1 MCYNEGRIFKLS
13 GGYMKNKDTKLLLIF
28 AAVGVA
34 IVGVILY
41 MNNFFEGKNLILNRL
56 SQGEVL
62 AGIVIAFPTL
72 VTWKQ
77 AIEQSKEDKK
87 NMVSDNVRATVKY
100 YDKQLTN
107 LVEDISKTKEL
118 PFYKAGKIEYIIDTY
133 NKLLKEWNEILKLD
147 ISLDFVQV
155 LSTICSIKYPK
166 GIENPGNELAET
178 WKYNLSTALKPVMKE
193 IISLKKEE
201 VFGSKEVKYFSY
213 VKFGDTGY
221 EIEKVKFK
229 DKSFIECTFSAD
241 FIDSNS
247 FEECEFINCSISNGQ
262 LSIENKKKLLSN
274 TIIGTFRDSNEDD
287 FANVNNEK
295 LHSTSVSEYGTVF
308 DAREGIIADNY
319 ILGNKFFEIESK
331 SETKKEICQDIIKGL
346 ASKGIDISDEKI
358 SISKNYITE
367 TNKSEFITG
376 SLFSGW
382 NSLFA
387 EKIQKSNNFKYY
399 IFCIKNENI
408 YNTIVFE
415 NDNFNRFLKKKN
427 VDKAGKYNFYF
438 NGFKSNEE

>member
-1 MCYNEGRIFKLS
+1 
-13 GGYMKNKDTKLLLIF
+13 MKNKDGKLLLSF
-28 AAVGVA
+28 AAVGVV
-34 IVGVILY
+34 IVGIILY
-41 MNNFFEGKNLILNRL
+41 MNNLFEGKNLILNSL

-62 AGIVIAFPTL
+62 AGIVIALPTL
-72 VTWKQ
+72 VTWNQ
-77 AIEQSKEDKK
+77 AIEQSRENKK
-87 NMVSDNVRATVKY
+87 NTVSDNVRDTVKY
-100 YDKQLTN
+100 YDKQLTE
-107 LVEDISKTKEL
+107 LVADISKTKEL

-166 GIENPGNELAET
+166 GIENPGNELAEN
-178 WKYNLSTALKPVMKE
+178 WKYNLSTALKPVMRE

-201 VFGSKEVKYFSY
+201 IFGSKEVKYFSY
-213 VKFGDTGY
+213 VEFGVTGY

-229 DKSFIECTFSAD
+229 DKSFVECTFSAD
-241 FIDSNS
+241 FIDLNS
-247 FEECEFINCSISNGQ
+247 FEKCEFINCSISNGQ
-262 LSIENKKKLLSN
+262 LSIENEKKLLNN

-287 FANVNNEK
+287 FANVNNEQF
-295 LHSTSVSEYGTVF
+295 HSISVSEYGTVF
-308 DAREGIIADNY
+308 DTREGIIADNY

-331 SETKKEICQDIIKGL
+331 SEIRKEIYQDIINGL
-346 ASKGIDISDEKI
+346 VSYGIGVDDKINNKKI

-367 TNKSEFITG
+367 INKSEFIAG

-382 NSLFA
+382 NSLFL

-399 IFCIKNENI
+399 IFCIKNENV

-415 NDNFNRFLKKKN
+415 KDNFNRFLKKKN
-427 VDKAGKYNFYF
+427 VDKTGKYNFYF

>member
-1 MCYNEGRIFKLS
+1 MFKLL
-13 GGYMKNKDTKLLLIF
+13 GVYMKNKDTKLLLSF
-28 AAVGVA
+28 AAVGVVIA
-34 IVGVILY
+34 IIILCI
-41 MNNFFEGKNLILNRL
+41 NDFFKGKNLIFEKL

-62 AGIVIAFPTL
+62 AGIVIALPTII
-72 VTWKQ
+72 TWKQ
-77 AIEQSKEDKK
+77 AIEQSKENKK
-87 NMVSDNVRATVKY
+87 NTVSDNVRDTVRY
-100 YDKQLTN
+100 YDKQLSE
-107 LVEDISKTKEL
+107 LVADISKSKEL

-133 NKLLKEWNEILKLD
+133 NKLLNEWNGTLKLD

-155 LSTICSIKYPK
+155 LSTICSIKYPE
-166 GIENPGNELAET
+166 GIENPGNELAEN
-178 WKYNLSTALKPVMKE
+178 WKYNLSTALKPVMRE

-201 VFGSKEVKYFSY
+201 IFGSKEVKYFSF
-213 VKFGDTGY
+213 VEFGDTGY

-229 DKSFIECTFSAD
+229 DKSFVECTFSAD

-247 FEECEFINCSISNGQ
+247 FEACEFINCSISTGE
-262 LSIENKKKLLSN
+262 LSIQNVEKLLSN

-287 FANVNNEK
+287 FADQF
-295 LHSTSVSEYGTVF
+295 HSTSVSEYGTIF

-331 SETKKEICQDIIKGL
+331 SENRKEIYLDIINGL
-346 ASKGIDISDEKI
+346 VSFGIGVDEKINNKKI

-367 TNKSEFITG
+367 ENKSGYITG

-382 NSLFA
+382 NSLFS
-387 EKIQKSNNFKYY
+387 EKIQNSNNFKYY
-399 IFCIKNENI
+399 IFCIKNENV

-415 NDNFNRFLKKKN
+415 NDNFTRFLKKKN

-438 NGFKSNEE
+438 TGFKSNVEKG

>member
-1 MCYNEGRIFKLS
+1 
-13 GGYMKNKDTKLLLIF
+13 MKNKDTKLLLSF
-28 AAVGVA
+28 AAVGVV
-34 IVGVILY
+34 IVIIILY
-41 MNNFFEGKNLILNRL
+41 INNLLGGTNLIFEKL

-62 AGIVIAFPTL
+62 AGIVIALPTV

-87 NMVSDNVRATVKY
+87 NTVSDNVRDTVRY
-100 YDKQLTN
+100 YDKQLTE
-107 LVEDISKTKEL
+107 LVSDISKTKEL

-133 NKLLKEWNEILKLD
+133 NKLLNEWNGTLKLD

-155 LSTICSIKYPK
+155 LSTICSIKYPE
-166 GIENPGNELAET
+166 GIENPGNELAEN
-178 WKYNLSTALKPVMKE
+178 WKYNLSTALKPVMRE

-201 VFGSKEVKYFSY
+201 IFGSKEVKYFSY
-213 VKFGDTGY
+213 VEFGVTGY

-229 DKSFIECTFSAD
+229 DKSFVECTFSAD

-247 FEECEFINCSISNGQ
+247 FEACEFINCSISTGE
-262 LSIENKKKLLSN
+262 LSEQKVKELLSDSN
-274 TIIGTFRDSNEDD
+274 TIIGTFKDSNEDD
-287 FANVNNEK
+287 FAEQFY
-295 LHSTSVSEYGTVF
+295 STSVSEYGTVF

-319 ILGNKFFEIESK
+319 ILGNKFFEIDSK
-331 SETKKEICQDIIKGL
+331 SENGEEIYKDIINGL
-346 ASKGIDISDEKI
+346 VSYGIGVDEKRNNKKI

-367 TNKSEFITG
+367 ENKSGYIAG

-382 NSLFA
+382 NSLFS

-399 IFCIKNENI
+399 IFCIKNENV

-415 NDNFNRFLKKKN
+415 NDSFTRFLKKKN
-427 VDKAGKYNFYF
+427 IDKAGKYNFYF
-438 NGFKSNEE
+438 TGFNSNVEKE

>member
-1 MCYNEGRIFKLS
+1 
-13 GGYMKNKDTKLLLIF
+13 MKNKDTKLLLVL
-28 AAVGVA
+28 AAVGLVVA
-34 IVGVILY
+34 GIILY
-41 MNNFFEGKNLILNRL
+41 MNNFFKGTNLIFEKL

-77 AIEQSKEDKK
+77 AIEQSKENKK
-87 NMVSDNVRATVKY
+87 NVVSDNVRDTVKY
-100 YDKQLTN
+100 YDKQLTD
-107 LVEDISKTKEL
+107 LVADISKTKEL

-133 NKLLKEWNEILKLD
+133 NKLLKEWNGVLKLD

-155 LSTICSIKYPK
+155 LSTICSIKYPE
-166 GIENPGNELAET
+166 GIDSPGNELAEN
-178 WKYNLSTALKPVMKE
+178 WKYNLSTALKPVMRE

-213 VKFGDTGY
+213 VEFGDIGY

-229 DKSFIECTFSAD
+229 DKRFVECTFSAD
-241 FIDSNS
+241 FVDSNS
-247 FEECEFINCSISNGQ
+247 FEECKFINCSISNGQ
-262 LSIENKKKLLSN
+262 LSIENEKKLLSN

-287 FANVNNEK
+287 FANINNEQF
-295 LHSTSVSEYGTVF
+295 HSTSVSEYGTVL
-308 DAREGIIADNY
+308 DTREGIIADNY
-319 ILGNKFFEIESK
+319 ILGNKFFEIESN
-331 SETKKEICQDIIKGL
+331 SETRKEVYQDIINGL
-346 ASKGIDISDEKI
+346 ISYGIGIDDKINNKKI

-367 TNKSEFITG
+367 ANKSEFIAG

-382 NSLFA
+382 NSLFL
-387 EKIQKSNNFKYY
+387 EKIQKSSNFKYY
-399 IFCIKNENI
+399 IFCIKNKNI

-415 NDNFNRFLKKKN
+415 KDNFNRFLKKKN
-427 VDKAGKYNFYF
+427 VDKTGKYNFYF

>member
-1 MCYNEGRIFKLS
+1 
-13 GGYMKNKDTKLLLIF
+13 MKNKDTKLLLSLS
-28 AAVGVA
+28 ATGVV
-34 IVGVILY
+34 IVIIILWL
-41 MNNFFEGKNLILNRL
+41 NNLFEGKNLIFNSL

-62 AGIVIAFPTL
+62 AGIVIALPTI

-77 AIEQSKEDKK
+77 AIEQSKENKK
-87 NMVSDNVRATVKY
+87 NTVSDNVRDTVRY
-100 YDKQLTN
+100 YDKQLTE
-107 LVEDISKTKEL
+107 LVADISKTKEL

-166 GIENPGNELAET
+166 GIENPGNELAEN
-178 WKYNLSTALKPVMKE
+178 WKYNLSTALKPVMRE

-201 VFGSKEVKYFSY
+201 IFGSKEVKYFSY
-213 VKFGDTGY
+213 VEFGATGY

-229 DKSFIECTFSAD
+229 DKSFVECTFSTD
-241 FIDSNS
+241 FFASNS
-247 FEECEFINCSISNGQ
+247 FEACEFINCSISTGE
-262 LSIENKKKLLSN
+262 LSEQKVIELLSDSN
-274 TIIGTFRDSNEDD
+274 TIIGTFKDSNEDD
-287 FANVNNEK
+287 FAEQFY
-295 LHSTSVSEYGTVF
+295 STSVSEYGTVF

-319 ILGNKFFEIESK
+319 ILGNNFFEIDSK
-331 SETKKEICQDIIKGL
+331 SENREEIYQDIINGL
-346 ASKGIDISDEKI
+346 VSYDIGVDEKINNKKI

-367 TNKSEFITG
+367 TNKSGYIAG

-382 NSLFA
+382 NSLFS

-399 IFCIKNENI
+399 IFCIKNENV

-415 NDNFNRFLKKKN
+415 IDSFTKFLKKKN

-438 NGFKSNEE
+438 TGFKSNGEKRE

>member
-1 MCYNEGRIFKLS
+1 
-13 GGYMKNKDTKLLLIF
+13 MKNKDTKLQLSF
-28 AAVGVA
+28 AAVGVV
-34 IVGVILY
+34 IVIIILCI
-41 MNNFFEGKNLILNRL
+41 NNFFKGKNLIFESL

-62 AGIVIAFPTL
+62 AGIVIALPTV

-77 AIEQSKEDKK
+77 AIEQSKENKK
-87 NMVSDNVRATVKY
+87 NTVSDNVRDTVRY
-100 YDKQLTN
+100 YDKQLTE
-107 LVEDISKTKEL
+107 LVADISKNKEL

-133 NKLLKEWNEILKLD
+133 NKLLKEWNGTLKLD

-155 LSTICSIKYPK
+155 LSTICSIKYPE
-166 GIENPGNELAET
+166 GIENPGNELAEN
-178 WKYNLSTALKPVMKE
+178 WKYNLSTALKPVMREIIYLKKKE
-193 IISLKKEE
+193 I
-201 VFGSKEVKYFSY
+201 FGSKEVKYFSY
-213 VKFGDTGY
+213 VEFGATGY
-221 EIEKVKFK
+221 EIENVKFK
-229 DKSFIECTFSAD
+229 DKSFIECTFSAG

-247 FEECEFINCSISNGQ
+247 FEACEFINCSISTGE
-262 LSIENKKKLLSN
+262 LSKQNVKNLSNDSN

-287 FANVNNEK
+287 IADQF
-295 LHSTSVSEYGTVF
+295 HSTSVSEYGTVF

-331 SETKKEICQDIIKGL
+331 SANRKEIYLDIINGL
-346 ASKGIDISDEKI
+346 VSYGIGIDEKINNKKI

-367 TNKSEFITG
+367 AEKSGFIDG

-382 NSLFA
+382 NSLFS

-399 IFCIKNENI
+399 IFCIKNENV

-415 NDNFNRFLKKKN
+415 NDSFTRFLKKKN

-438 NGFKSNEE
+438 NGFKSNVEKGYCQ

>member
-1 MCYNEGRIFKLS
+1 
-13 GGYMKNKDTKLLLIF
+13 MKNKDGKLLLSF
-28 AAVGVA
+28 AAVGVV
-34 IVGVILY
+34 IVGIILY
-41 MNNFFEGKNLILNRL
+41 MNNLFEGKNLILNSL

-62 AGIVIAFPTL
+62 AGIVIALPTL
-72 VTWKQ
+72 VTWNQ
-77 AIEQSKEDKK
+77 AIEQSKENKK
-87 NMVSDNVRATVKY
+87 NTVSDNVRDTVKY
-100 YDKQLTN
+100 YDKQLTE
-107 LVEDISKTKEL
+107 LVADISKTKEL

-166 GIENPGNELAET
+166 GIENPGNELAEN
-178 WKYNLSTALKPVMKE
+178 WKYNLSTALKPVMRE

-213 VKFGDTGY
+213 VEFGDIGY

-229 DKSFIECTFSAD
+229 DKRFVECTFSAD

-247 FEECEFINCSISNGQ
+247 FEKCKFINCSISTGE
-262 LSIENKKKLLSN
+262 LSEQKVKELLSDSN
-274 TIIGTFRDSNEDD
+274 TIIGTFKDSNEDD
-287 FANVNNEK
+287 FAEQFY
-295 LHSTSVSEYGTVF
+295 STSVSEYGTVF

-319 ILGNKFFEIESK
+319 ILGNKFFEIDSK
-331 SETKKEICQDIIKGL
+331 SENREEIYKDIINGL
-346 ASKGIDISDEKI
+346 VSYGIGVDEKRNNKKI

-367 TNKSEFITG
+367 ENKSSYIAG

-382 NSLFA
+382 NSLFS

-399 IFCIKNENI
+399 IFCIKNENV

-415 NDNFNRFLKKKN
+415 NDSFTRFLKKKN
-427 VDKAGKYNFYF
+427 IDKAGKYNFYF
-438 NGFKSNEE
+438 TGFNSNVEKE